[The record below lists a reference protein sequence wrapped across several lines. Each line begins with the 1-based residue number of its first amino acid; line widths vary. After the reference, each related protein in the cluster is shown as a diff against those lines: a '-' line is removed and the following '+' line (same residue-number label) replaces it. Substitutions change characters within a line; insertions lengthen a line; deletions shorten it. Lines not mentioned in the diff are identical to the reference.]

1 MRCLSFLGLSG
12 FLWTGAVQ
20 ASQDQSAS
28 LLQPGHPLP
37 GLVLPTIDGKATV
50 DLGALRGTKVLLI
63 QFASW

>member
-1 MRCLSFLGLSG
+1 MRCLSFLGLSV
-12 FLWTGAVQ
+12 FLWTGTVQ
-20 ASQDQSAS
+20 ASQDRSAS

-37 GLVLPTIDGKATV
+37 GLVLPTIDGKTTV